1 MEMHQRNTWMAEC
14 TEHWKKL
21 QIQKKGVAAC
31 RAFQTCPCCNGIK
44 KCQGL
49 RLGIKSC
56 RIAPA
61 SAHEKSGGRLHRD
74 AGSQRNAFIPESA
87 AARCAPLS
95 CGVPGT

>member
-1 MEMHQRNTWMAEC
+1 MEKITDTKERLLVKRFIHDLLRC
-14 TEHWKKL
+14 EH
-21 QIQKKGVAAC
+21 
-31 RAFQTCPCCNGIK
+31 IK

-49 RLGIKSC
+49 HLGIKSC